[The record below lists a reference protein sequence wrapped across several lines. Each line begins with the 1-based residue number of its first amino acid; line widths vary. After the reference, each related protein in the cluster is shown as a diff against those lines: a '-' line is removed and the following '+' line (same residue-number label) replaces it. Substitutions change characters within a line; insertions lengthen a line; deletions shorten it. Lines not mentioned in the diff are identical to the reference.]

1 MRILG
6 RIWYTDIIVLRW
18 MAKFIS
24 RQMIALL
31 KTISE
36 KLIQVNLC
44 GASEASTVEEQLPT
58 SANLRLSSNK
68 ISDRF
73 CPIKT

>member
-1 MRILG
+1 
-6 RIWYTDIIVLRW
+6 

-36 KLIQVNLC
+36 KLIQVNLW